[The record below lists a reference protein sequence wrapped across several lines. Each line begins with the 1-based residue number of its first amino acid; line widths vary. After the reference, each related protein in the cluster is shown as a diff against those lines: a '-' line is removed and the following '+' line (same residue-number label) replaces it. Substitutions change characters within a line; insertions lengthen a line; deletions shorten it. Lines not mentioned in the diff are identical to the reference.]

1 MKETTNINSIVN
13 LNNRCINKNIYLPL
27 YIPDSDDE
35 RELEERK
42 RQGKIRKKTTETV
55 TKTNIVQDS
64 NMDYYDNEWEDVR
77 NKNDCKLHYGENSWQ
92 YKMINDLY
100 IFKDD
105 GSGVLD
111 VFNLTRLNEKFNK
124 AKNNYYR
131 NKYINKMMRT
141 ITEKSWESIKDIVV
155 EKYNIRK

>member
-1 MKETTNINSIVN
+1 MAERTNINTIVD
-13 LNNRCINKNIYLPL
+13 LNNKNNYNVFLPL

-35 RELEERK
+35 QELEERK
-42 RQGKIRKKTTETV
+42 TQGKVGKKNVRTETE
-55 TKTNIVQDS
+55 TSTEQNS
-64 NMDYYDNEWEDVR
+64 NMDYYEDGWENVKT
-77 NKNDCKLHYGENSWQ
+77 KNDCKLCFDENSWQ

-105 GSGVLD
+105 GSTVLD
-111 VFNLTRLNEKFNK
+111 VFDLTRLNRKFNS
-124 AKNNYYR
+124 ARNNYYR
-131 NKYINKMMRT
+131 NKYIKKMMKT

>member
-1 MKETTNINSIVN
+1 MSEKQNINNIINS
-13 LNNRCINKNIYLPL
+13 NNKYTNQNVFLPL

-42 RQGKIRKKTTETV
+42 RQGKVRKKTVENESET
-55 TKTNIVQDS
+55 NAEQDS
-64 NMDYYDNEWEDVR
+64 NMDYYEEGWEDVKT
-77 NKNDCKLHYGENSWQ
+77 KNDCKLHFGENSWQ

-111 VFNLTRLNEKFNK
+111 VFNLTRLNRKFNR

-131 NKYINKMMRT
+131 NKYIKKMMRT